1 MSPVANLG
9 TRLARIL
16 RENWLFL
23 LVVGGLLGAFLFLRT
38 TASDVSSVAE
48 VDAILQNG
56 EPTLV
61 EFYSNT

>member
-1 MSPVANLG
+1 MATLG
-9 TRLARIL
+9 TRVVRML

-23 LVVGGLLGAFLFLRT
+23 LVVGGLVGAFLFLRT
-38 TASDVSSVAE
+38 TASDVSSLAE

-56 EPTLV
+56 QPTLV